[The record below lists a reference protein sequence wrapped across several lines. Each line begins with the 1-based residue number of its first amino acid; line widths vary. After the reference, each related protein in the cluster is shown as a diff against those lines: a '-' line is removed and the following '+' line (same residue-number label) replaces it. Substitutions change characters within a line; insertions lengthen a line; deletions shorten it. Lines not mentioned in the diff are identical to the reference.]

1 MHKDESQTLVTL
13 AKIAEEAEQYDG
25 TLSNNHLH

>member
-1 MHKDESQTLVTL
+1 MHKDEQTLVTL

-25 TLSNNHLH
+25 TSSNNHLY